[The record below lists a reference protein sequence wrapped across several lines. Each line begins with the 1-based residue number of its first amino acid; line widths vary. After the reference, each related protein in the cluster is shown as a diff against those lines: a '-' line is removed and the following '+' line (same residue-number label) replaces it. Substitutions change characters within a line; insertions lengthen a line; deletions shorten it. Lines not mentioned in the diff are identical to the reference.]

1 MQRSFVKFALAVFSL
16 LALSCEK
23 VSLDEITEEDNAQS
37 ATSLSQVTV
46 KVRAASTAAMASSA
60 DYADAATSTQTL
72 YVYAFEKGKEQPAAM
87 QSLQI
92 STASGASADL
102 LTLRKGVEYHLVAVM
117 ADPTAYNLPEN
128 PTLSSLIT
136 PVTTGLAAGM
146 AVSPLQMGVADIVP
160 TADATSVHLQLYFQ
174 QCAVKIELSG
184 LPDVCTGAYVSVS
197 PVYGSLSLD
206 ATGNDSRS
214 ARVPCTLT
222 DGVWTTGE
230 VYLFPSDSEQTVF
243 TIAYNDQQGEQ
254 FATATYQ
261 QALRAGVPYRLAG
274 TYEGGMLQVTG
285 SVTTATWTDPVELAF
300 TFDNNGDSTIGDG
313 TGGGGND
320 PGGGTD
326 PGTQGGESVAT
337 EIPSPYTLWQGHVV
351 AAVLD
356 IEGQPVDDAS
366 DLDEA
371 TLLLLS
377 LSDWSGQTSALNTE
391 NPTTAMTT
399 AASYAEYGLSGWSV
413 PTTEQAR
420 LLMAAYGT
428 ALENVLAQADADPI
442 VLTDAKGGSLRYL
455 CEDATKSFAWNKTT
469 VTKAG
474 AKLNT
479 YHLRLV
485 KEVHMTLGD
494 E

>member
-1 MQRSFVKFALAVFSL
+1 MQHFWVRFLLAVVCL
-16 LALSCEK
+16 VTTSCEK
-23 VSLDEITEEDNAQS
+23 VSLDEIMEGDSAQS
-37 ATSLSQVTV
+37 STSLSQVTV
-46 KVRAASTAAMASSA
+46 KVRAASTTATAAMSSAAYADDAASS
-60 DYADAATSTQTL
+60 QTL

-92 STASGASADL
+92 SSESGASADM

-117 ADPTAYNLPEN
+117 ADASAYEIPES
-128 PTLSSLIT
+128 PTLSSLIV
-136 PVTTGLAAGM
+136 PRTTGLAASM

-160 TADATSVHLQLYFQ
+160 TADAASVHLQLYFQ
-174 QCAVKIELSG
+174 QCAMKIELSG

-206 ATGNDSRS
+206 GTGQDSRS
-214 ARVPCTLT
+214 SRLPCTLT

-230 VYLFPSDSEQTVF
+230 VYLFPSEAEKTVF
-243 TIAYNDQQGEQ
+243 TIAYNDEQGEQ

-261 QALRAGVPYRLAG
+261 QALRAGVPYELTG
-274 TYEGGMLQVTG
+274 TYGGGTLQVTG
-285 SVTTATWTDPVELAF
+285 NVTTATWTDPVALAF

-313 TGGGGND
+313 TD
-320 PGGGTD
+320 PDSGTD
-326 PGTQGGESVAT
+326 PGAQGGESVTT

-366 DLDEA
+366 DLTEA

-377 LSDWSGQTSALNTE
+377 LSDWENLTSALNTE
-391 NPTTAMTT
+391 TPTDAPSI
-399 AASYAEYGLSGWSV
+399 AAAYKEYGLGGWSI
-413 PTTEQAR
+413 PTTDQAR

-428 ALENVLAQADADPI
+428 ALENVLDMVEADPI

-485 KEVHMTLGD
+485 KEVHMSLSD